1 MIRRVLATM
10 ALVGALSPAARA
22 QVKLEYKPAE
32 GTTLKFKTVAKVDQV
47 LTVAGNEVKT
57 GSQTD
62 VLTTSAHG
70 KRKGDG
76 TLPIEI
82 TIDSIRSKITIQGQE
97 YVVDSADK
105 DPKIDFE
112 ALAFVGELVK
122 ATRGASYTVVLDAKN
137 NVKFVEGTEKN
148 LAKAGDLPPQA
159 AAELKSRFDAERIK
173 REFEQE
179 HGNLPDGLVREGEPW
194 ERTETS
200 DISGGQSLTLKKKY
214 EYKGTVTKDG
224 KTLDKIDVKVLDV
237 TYKMDPPAEAPA
249 KVTKSD
255 LKVASSDGTILFDRE
270 AGAVVEHA
278 EKYRLTGDMTLVIK
292 INGEDKELPSTLDL
306 TIDSTTTSE
315 KAAK

>member
-1 MIRRVLATM
+1 MIRRTLATM
-10 ALVGALSPAARA
+10 ALAGALSPAAMA

-32 GTTLKFKTVAKVDQV
+32 GTTLRHKTVAKVQQV
-47 LTVAGNEVKT
+47 LSIAGMDIAT
-57 GSQTD
+57 GSETD
-62 VLTTSAHG
+62 LVTTSANG
-70 KRKGDG
+70 KRKDDG

-82 TIDSIRSKITIQGQE
+82 TIGTIRSKIKIQDQE
-97 YVVDSADK
+97 FSVDSDDK
-105 DPKIDFE
+105 DPKIDFPG
-112 ALAFVGELVK
+112 LAFLGDVIK

-148 LAKAGDLPPQA
+148 LAKVGDLAPQA
-159 AAELKSRFDAERIK
+159 AAELKSQFDADRIK

-194 ERTETS
+194 ERTETK
-200 DISGGQSLTLKKKY
+200 DISGGQSLTLKKRY

-224 KTLDKIDVKVLDV
+224 KTLDKIDVKAIEVS
-237 TYKMDPPAEAPA
+237 YKMDPNAEGPA

-270 AGAVVEHA
+270 AGATVEHA

-292 INGEDKELPSTLDL
+292 INNEDKEFPSKLDL
-306 TIDSTTTSE
+306 TLDSTTTSE
-315 KAAK
+315 KAPK